1 MSNFTRRIKK
11 EKEIMRKKRALEI
24 MIDEN
29 LIFKYD
35 NEYLIEVYF
44 TKSKKGY
51 DEYTVHL
58 KTNNVNIIKYYTT
71 TY

>member
-1 MSNFTRRIKK
+1 MSNFTKRIKK
-11 EKEIMRKKRALEI
+11 EKRNNAKKRALEI

-29 LIFKYD
+29 LIYKYD
-35 NEYLIEVYF
+35 NGYLIEVYF

-58 KTNNVNIIKYYTT
+58 ETNNVNIIRYYTK

>member
-1 MSNFTRRIKK
+1 
-11 EKEIMRKKRALEI
+11 

>member
-1 MSNFTRRIKK
+1 MSFTKRIKK

-29 LIFKYD
+29 LIYKYD
-35 NEYLIEVYF
+35 NSYLIEVYF
-44 TKSKKGY
+44 TNQKGY
-51 DEYTVHL
+51 DEYSVHL
-58 KTNNVNIIKYYTT
+58 ETNNVNIIRYYTI